1 MNLFSRSRPRQPVN
15 KWLAKQQSCVRSF
28 FSSISIMALIC
39 GLTIAASPVSAEQ
52 NTMVEMSTSKGVI
65 KIELFDK
72 DAPDSVKNFVDYVE
86 KGFYDGLI
94 FHRVIPGFMVQGGGF
109 EPGMNQ
115 KETGPQIKN
124 EANNGI
130 KNEIGTLA
138 MARTPDPHSAS
149 SQFFINVADNEFLNF
164 KSESPQGWGYAVFG
178 KVVEGMDVVES
189 MTSVETG
196 QSGPHGDVPKED
208 IVIESAKVVGN

>member
-1 MNLFSRSRPRQPVN
+1 M
-15 KWLAKQQSCVRSF
+15 
-28 FSSISIMALIC
+28 I
-39 GLTIAASPVSAEQ
+39 
-52 NTMVEMSTSKGVI
+52 EMSTSKGVI

-72 DAPDSVKNFVDYVE
+72 EAPGTVKNFVDYVE
-86 KGFYDGLI
+86 NGFYDGLI

-115 KETGPQIKN
+115 KETGPQIQN

-130 KNEIGTLA
+130 KNEVGTLA

-208 IVIESAKVVGN
+208 IVIESAKVVSN